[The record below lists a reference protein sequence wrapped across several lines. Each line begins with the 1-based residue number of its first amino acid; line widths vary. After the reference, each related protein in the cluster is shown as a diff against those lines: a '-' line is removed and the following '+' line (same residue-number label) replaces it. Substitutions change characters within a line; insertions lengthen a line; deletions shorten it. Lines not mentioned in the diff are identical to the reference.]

1 MHVPHDS
8 DSITR
13 LTLALP
19 TLPQLVEWDGN
30 QLGAPPHGPDLL
42 PADASL
48 TCPV

>member
-19 TLPQLVEWDGN
+19 TLPQPIEWDSD
-30 QLGAPPHGPDLL
+30 QLGAPPPGPNLL
-42 PADASL
+42 PAGASL
-48 TCPV
+48 TFRL